1 MRRLLGTLGLG
12 ATMLFAGVL
21 RVLGPREPAEERER
35 QERDWRKRRKR
46 RILFE
51 VAAILAVLG
60 LGGFLVAAS
69 GIIPI
74 KASSGH
80 WPITIW
86 FLKFSMHRSF
96 STHSLGVKVPR
107 LGEKLGDPGMVMR
120 GAGHYETG
128 CRPCHGSP
136 DLPQPRIAAAM
147 LPVPPYLPEV
157 IHEWEPAEL
166 FSVVKHGVKLTGMP
180 AWPAQQRDDEVWA
193 VVAFLLEMPEL
204 NAEEYRRL
212 AHGDLP
218 ATGGGEPMPDLLA
231 PEEPPKAAIETCA
244 RCHGMDGRGRMRGA
258 FPRLAGQRPAYLY
271 ESLQA
276 FARGKRPSGI
286 MEPIAAGLTPSE
298 MRHLARYYASLPSAS
313 RGVQR
318 DSAAIQRGRAIAE
331 RGIPKQKV
339 PSCADC
345 HGPGAT
351 RRNPVFPVLAGQD
364 ALYLAQQLELFKKK
378 HRGGSPFA
386 RLMHPVAGQMS
397 TEQMRDVAVYYE
409 SLGTPPPEPYVV
421 GVETPQSAGTNI
433 PGVQGRGVS
442 WPQVPPTPTARH

>member
-1 MRRLLGTLGLG
+1 MRRLLGSIG
-12 ATMLFAGVL
+12 LFASMLVAGVSHL
-21 RVLGPREPAEERER
+21 LAPRQPAEEWER
-35 QERDWRKRRKR
+35 LERDWRKRRKR

-107 LGEKLGDPGMVMR
+107 LGDPGMVMR

-147 LPVPPYLPEV
+147 LPVPPYLPKV

-193 VVAFLLEMPEL
+193 MVAFLLEMPEL
-204 NAEEYRRL
+204 DAEEYRRL
-212 AHGDLP
+212 VHGGTP
-218 ATGGGEPMPDLLA
+218 ETGAGEPMPDLLGT
-231 PEEPPKAAIETCA
+231 ERPPRAVLASCG
-244 RCHGMDGRGRMRGA
+244 RCHGMDGRGRVRGA

-271 ESLQA
+271 ASLQA
-276 FARGKRPSGI
+276 FARGERHSGI
-286 MEPIAAGLTPSE
+286 MGPIAAGLSPAE
-298 MRHLARYYASLPSAS
+298 MRDLAHYFARLP
-313 RGVQR
+313 
-318 DSAAIQRGRAIAE
+318 AAPAVRSESTEAIERGRAIAH

-345 HGPGAT
+345 HGPGAI

-378 HRGGSPFA
+378 HRGGSPWA
-386 RLMHPVAGQMS
+386 RLMHPVAGGLS
-397 TEQMRDVAVYYE
+397 AEQMLDVAMYYE
-409 SLGTPPPEPYVV
+409 SLGTL
-421 GVETPQSAGTNI
+421 TP
-433 PGVQGRGVS
+433 
-442 WPQVPPTPTARH
+442 

>member
-1 MRRLLGTLGLG
+1 MKRLLGSLGLF
-12 ATMLFAGVL
+12 ASMLVAGVSHL
-21 RVLGPREPAEERER
+21 LAPREPAEEWER
-35 QERDWRKRRKR
+35 LERDWRKRRKR

-80 WPITIW
+80 WPITVW

-107 LGEKLGDPGMVMR
+107 LGDPGMVLR

-147 LPVPPYLPEV
+147 LPVPPYLPPV
-157 IHEWEPAEL
+157 IHEWKPAEL

-180 AWPAQQRDDEVWA
+180 AWPSQQRDDEVWA
-193 VVAFLLEMPEL
+193 MVAFLLVMPEL
-204 NAEEYRRL
+204 DAEEYRRL
-212 AHGDLP
+212 VHGGIP

-231 PEEPPKAAIETCA
+231 PEKPPKAVLETCA
-244 RCHGMDGRGRMRGA
+244 RCHGADGRGRVRGA
-258 FPRLAGQRPAYLY
+258 FPRLAGQRPTYLHA
-271 ESLQA
+271 SLRA
-276 FARGKRPSGI
+276 FARGERHSGI
-286 MEPIAAGLTPSE
+286 MGPIAAGLSPAE
-298 MRHLARYYASLPSAS
+298 MRDLARYFASLP
-313 RGVQR
+313 
-318 DSAAIQRGRAIAE
+318 AAPAVRPEFSEAVERGRVIAH
-331 RGIPKQKV
+331 RGIPGRKV

-345 HGPGAT
+345 HGPGAV

-364 ALYLAQQLELFKKK
+364 ALYLVQQLELFKKK
-378 HRGGSPFA
+378 HRGGSPWA
-386 RLMHPVAGQMS
+386 HLMHPVAGRLS
-397 TEQMRDVAVYYE
+397 TEQMRDVALYYE
-409 SLGTPPPEPYVV
+409 SL
-421 GVETPQSAGTNI
+421 AA
-433 PGVQGRGVS
+433 GRGGE
-442 WPQVPPTPTARH
+442 PR

>member
-12 ATMLFAGVL
+12 AAMLFAGVV

-35 QERDWRKRRKR
+35 QEKDWRKHRKR

-107 LGEKLGDPGMVMR
+107 LGESGMVLR
-120 GAGHYETG
+120 GAGHYETA

-136 DLPQPRIAAAM
+136 DLPHPRIAAAM
-147 LPVPPYLPEV
+147 LPVPPYLPDV

-193 VVAFLLEMPEL
+193 MVAFLLEMPEL
-204 NAEEYRRL
+204 DAEEYRRL
-212 AHGDLP
+212 VHGEIP
-218 ATGGGEPMPDLLA
+218 AAGGGEPMPDLLGA
-231 PEEPPKAAIETCA
+231 EPPRSVLATCA
-244 RCHGMDGRGRMRGA
+244 RCHGRDGRGRERGA
-258 FPRLAGQRPAYLY
+258 FPRLAGQRPTYLY

-276 FARGKRPSGI
+276 FARGKRHSGI

-298 MRHLARYYASLPSAS
+298 MRDLARYFASLP
-313 RGVQR
+313 
-318 DSAAIQRGRAIAE
+318 AAPAVRQESTGAVERGRAIAH

-345 HGPGAT
+345 HGPGAV

-364 ALYLAQQLELFKKK
+364 ALYLVQQLELFKKK
-378 HRGGSPFA
+378 TRGGSPFA

-409 SLGTPPPEPYVV
+409 SLGALTP
-421 GVETPQSAGTNI
+421 
-433 PGVQGRGVS
+433 
-442 WPQVPPTPTARH
+442 